1 MKKVMAVLALMAV
14 PVLAFAGGPA
24 SNLPVK
30 AQLRQ
35 EAQDI
40 HVTML
45 LIEHGAPVAKM
56 TPRVQRL
63 DFALQNTTGQMHVK
77 ASFAHDANALM
88 TKPTRAALL
97 ENLKAAGQFVKAET
111 R

>member
-1 MKKVMAVLALMAV
+1 MS
-14 PVLAFAGGPA
+14 PLAFAGGPA
-24 SNLPVK
+24 SSLPVN
-30 AQLRQ
+30 AQLQQ
-35 EAQDI
+35 EARAI
-40 HVTML
+40 HASIRML
-45 LIEHGAPVAKM
+45 KHGAPLAKM

-63 DFALQNTTGQMHVK
+63 DFALQNTAGQMHVK